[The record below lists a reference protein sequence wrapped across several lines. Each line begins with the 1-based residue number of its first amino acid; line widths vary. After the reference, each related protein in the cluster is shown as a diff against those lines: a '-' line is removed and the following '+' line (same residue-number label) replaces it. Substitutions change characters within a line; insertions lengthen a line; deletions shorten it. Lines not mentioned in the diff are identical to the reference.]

1 MSNKML
7 YIIFHIIFHLP
18 SSNPYH
24 SLRARSS
31 VLDPE
36 QIPDRDMKPVP
47 CYKPMWK
54 YYTLLDM
61 NFWSNTIILSGC
73 YYQDIWITLTYL
85 CNRFVCNTHFN
96 MFLDGFIWVLRM
108 MHSDTCR
115 NSFHIRPLLLVPDFV
130 NGIQKPRLPCGS
142 CFFFGHF
149 CFIIFDIH
157 L

>member
-1 MSNKML
+1 MC
-7 YIIFHIIFHLP
+7 HIIFYLP

-36 QIPDRDMKPVP
+36 QIPDRDMKPVL

-61 NFWSNTIILSGC
+61 NFWSNTIIFNNITILLSR
-73 YYQDIWITLTYL
+73 YSNNSNYL

-108 MHSDTCR
+108 MHSDTSR
-115 NSFHIRPLLLVPDFV
+115 NSFHIRSLLLVPDFV

-149 CFIIFDIH
+149 YFIIFDIH